1 MFFKELLTECF
12 FVEQKMWPWSTKV
25 VLSRWGIFV
34 AIAQNTLYGSKLL
47 ILLLYQKILGY

>member
-12 FVEQKMWPWSTKV
+12 FVEQKMWPWSTKA

-34 AIAQNTLYGSKLL
+34 AEAKNTLYGSKWLIMLL
-47 ILLLYQKILGY
+47 CQKILGY